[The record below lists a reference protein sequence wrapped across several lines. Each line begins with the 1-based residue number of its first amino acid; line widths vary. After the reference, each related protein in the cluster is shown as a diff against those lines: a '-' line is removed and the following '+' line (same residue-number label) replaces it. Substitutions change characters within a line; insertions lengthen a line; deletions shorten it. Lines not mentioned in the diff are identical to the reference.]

1 MGSDTYSKLL
11 GNLWVAGG
19 DRGQPLASA
28 PGALWST
35 HLAALQRGRGR
46 WGERPSRG
54 GCSLGRSLDT
64 MSMHP
69 EEEMRVSWQPLA
81 LQSEEAQDPVH
92 FPRS

>member
-1 MGSDTYSKLL
+1 MRQGP
-11 GNLWVAGG
+11 AI
-19 DRGQPLASA
+19 GQCTWGTLVNA
-28 PGALWST
+28 PGSFAER
-35 HLAALQRGRGR
+35 QRQIGVKGPP
-46 WGERPSRG
+46 EEDA
-54 GCSLGRSLDT
+54 LGRSLDT